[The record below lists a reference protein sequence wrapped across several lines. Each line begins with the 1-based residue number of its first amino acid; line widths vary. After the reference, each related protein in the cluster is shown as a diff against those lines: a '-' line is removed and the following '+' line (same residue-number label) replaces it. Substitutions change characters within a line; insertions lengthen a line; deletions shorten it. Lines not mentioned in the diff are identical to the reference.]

1 MFDVAIVG
9 ATGLVGR
16 TCLEV
21 LAERRFPIARLGLYA
36 SPRSAGRRLRFAG
49 SEHRVLDLESAD
61 PSGYDLALFAAGAE
75 VARRAVPEFAR
86 AGALVVDNSSAF
98 RLEPDVPL
106 VVPEVNAEA
115 LAGAGAGGRGRIV
128 ANPNCSTIQLVM
140 VLKPLHDAA
149 RLRRVIAATYQS
161 AAGAGQK
168 GLDELERETA
178 RALAGAQ
185 PAARVFAHPL
195 AFEALP
201 QIGAFLD
208 SGATVE
214 EQKMV
219 DETRKI
225 LGLPELAISTTCVRV
240 PVRVGHSEAVWVET
254 ERPLSPEDARILLA
268 AAPGVR
274 VIDEPAAARYPLAAA
289 AAGTD
294 LVYVGRI
301 RRDPASPH
309 GLMLWIVA
317 DNVRK
322 GAATNAVQIAETALA
337 ATPAGRAA
345 AKDRVADRR

>member
-1 MFDVAIVG
+1 MFAVAIVG

-49 SEHRVLDLESAD
+49 SEHRILDLESAD
-61 PSGYDLALFAAGAE
+61 PSGYDLAIFAAGAE
-75 VARRAVPEFAR
+75 VSRRTAPEFAA

-98 RLEPDVPL
+98 RLAADVPL
-106 VVPEVNAEA
+106 VVPEVNAAA
-115 LAGAGAGGRGRIV
+115 LAAVGPRGRGWIV
-128 ANPNCSTIQLVM
+128 ANPNCSTIQLVI

-149 RLRRVIAATYQS
+149 RLTRVTAATYQS

-178 RALAGAQ
+178 RALAGAR
-185 PAARVFAHPL
+185 PAARVFPHPL

-240 PVRVGHSEAVWVET
+240 PVKVGHSEAVWVET
-254 ERPLSPEDARILLA
+254 ERLLSPEDARVLLA

-274 VIDEPAAARYPLAAA
+274 VVDEPAAARYPLAAA
-289 AAGTD
+289 AAGSD

-301 RRDPASPH
+301 RRDPASPR

-322 GAATNAVQIAETALA
+322 GAATNAVQIAETVF
-337 ATPAGRAA
+337 AA
-345 AKDRVADRR
+345 APAAPDAAHGRTAARR